1 MMRRRF
7 RCRPFPAAMTD
18 PASHP
23 IPRPASL
30 ISPCRGQEFK
40 ALQQHIDDLTEEKFM
55 LQVGGV
61 GLLGGA

>member
-1 MMRRRF
+1 
-7 RCRPFPAAMTD
+7 MTD

-30 ISPCRGQEFK
+30 ILPCRGQEFK

-61 GLLGGA
+61 GLLGGALGGAAGRR